1 MIRHH
6 CIKQQTLV
14 GRGACLGN
22 EFLHSHNGLWG
33 FPAWLHES
41 GPSVNSFLWW
51 QTKAKKMD
59 GGNPKRETFPAV
71 GEAELWTD
79 LDRFTVCLIL
89 FRTNC
94 FSIFIFY
101 FFISFIYFLS
111 LYIWSFGIRMFPRYC
126 ISCWGKGT
134 AGHAE
139 QLYLK
144 AWLEV
149 GVCFTPIPAFKGWE
163 DKSGR
168 GRGSSAVIS
177 SKTKT
182 KGIAKSRCFVLW
194 QQLIKTFII
203 SPST

>member
-14 GRGACLGN
+14 SRGACLGN

-51 QTKAKKMD
+51 QTKAKKTD

-101 FFISFIYFLS
+101 FLFHLFIFCLCTYDLLVLGCSPGTALAAGGRELQDMLSSCTWKPDWKWECVLPLSRLSKAEKTNQEEAEGAQLLS
-111 LYIWSFGIRMFPRYC
+111 LARQRQ
-126 ISCWGKGT
+126 K
-134 AGHAE
+134 
-139 QLYLK
+139 
-144 AWLEV
+144 V
-149 GVCFTPIPAFKGWE
+149 
-163 DKSGR
+163 
-168 GRGSSAVIS
+168 
-177 SKTKT
+177 
-182 KGIAKSRCFVLW
+182 
-194 QQLIKTFII
+194 
-203 SPST
+203 